1 MSETILEKGKMMK
14 LYHDYIF
21 DLYGTL
27 VDIRTNEE
35 QQMLWNKL
43 SLLYGYYGAEYSPQA
58 LHDAYLSLISSKEKL
73 KKDASQVHYS
83 HEAYPEIPI
92 EEVFAELYTDK
103 GIQPSPELILHTGQI
118 FRVLSTSHIRLYA
131 GARELLMK
139 LKAAGKRVYLLSN
152 AQRIFTEY
160 ELRHLK
166 IYDCFDGIMIS
177 SEHGIKKPD
186 KRFFDLLLEGYKINP
201 GHALMIGNDLDSDIA
216 GAKSV
221 GIDTFYIHSN
231 ISPELTREIDADYS
245 IMHMDLRK
253 VQKKLGLQG

>member
-1 MSETILEKGKMMK
+1 MK

-43 SLLYGYYGAEYSPQA
+43 SLFYGYYGAAYSPQA
-58 LHDAYLSLISSKEKL
+58 LHEAYLTLVSNKEKI
-73 KKDASQVHYS
+73 KQSADKVHYS

-103 GIQPSPELILHTGQI
+103 GVQPSPELVIHTGQM

-131 GARELLMK
+131 GARELLQK
-139 LKAAGKRVYLLSN
+139 LSESGGRVFLLSN

-160 ELRHLK
+160 ELKYLQ

-177 SEHGIKKPD
+177 SEHGVKKPD
-186 KRFFDLLLEGYKINP
+186 TRFFKLLLQEYRINP
-201 GHALMIGNDLDSDIA
+201 ERALMIGNDLDSDIA
-216 GAKSV
+216 GAKRA
-221 GIDTFYIHSN
+221 GIDTFYIHSA
-231 ISPELTREIDADYS
+231 ISPKLKREIDADYS
-245 IMHMDLRK
+245 MRHMDLRRLR
-253 VQKKLGLQG
+253 KLLCGET